1 MLQLLLGLAGK
12 VPGRVLERGV
22 CLLVKIVVFVL
33 DVEQWMSSLA
43 SQRHSVVPESL
54 TNQPADCVS
63 WDTSGGVYNIK
74 PLDLELHKLKVSGS
88 LLQSLGPCKHRR
100 SLVHIVSC

>member
-1 MLQLLLGLAGK
+1 MLQLLLGLPSK

-33 DVEQWMSSLA
+33 VVEQWMSSLA

-54 TNQPADCVS
+54 PNQPADCVS
-63 WDTSGGVYNIK
+63 WDTNGGELRKYSVYYCRVFTILS
-74 PLDLELHKLKVSGS
+74 PLIWSY
-88 LLQSLGPCKHRR
+88 
-100 SLVHIVSC
+100 IN